1 MKLLLSFFMLFS
13 PLMSFIPNQD
23 AIIIASYCYLY
34 SSPSFSSEIVKIDE
48 NPFILYHNE
57 KVTIIEENEDFIL
70 VKTQNEQTQGW
81 VYKYYLT
88 TNTSQI
94 VYPVFN
100 ASVRN
105 DNTIIY
111 DINKSPT
118 ELKAN
123 AGQRVYLYDGFDDK
137 NEFTAVQLLL
147 EDGSLYNGYLKSAD
161 ISPDGVSSLLI
172 VGISIIAAC
181 VTIIL
186 SIIFIKKTKKNKSK

>member
-100 ASVRN
+100 ASVRK

-118 ELKAN
+118 ELKAT

-137 NEFTAVQLLL
+137 NEFTAVQLIL

>member
-1 MKLLLSFFMLFS
+1 MLFS

-105 DNTIIY
+105 DNAIIY

>member
-105 DNTIIY
+105 DNAIIY